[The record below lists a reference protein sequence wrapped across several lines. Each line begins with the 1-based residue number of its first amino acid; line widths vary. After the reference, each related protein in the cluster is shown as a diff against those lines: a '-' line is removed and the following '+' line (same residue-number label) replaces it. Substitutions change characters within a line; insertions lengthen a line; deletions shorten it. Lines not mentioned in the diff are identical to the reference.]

1 MEMAVLMVKKTS
13 NYVVR
18 TSGVSGN
25 ENLTITVKEEKGGL
39 LILHCVLTPKL

>member
-1 MEMAVLMVKKTS
+1 MEMAVLMVKKMS

-18 TSGVSGN
+18 ISGVSGN
-25 ENLTITVKEEKGGL
+25 ENLTVTEEEEKGGL

>member
-1 MEMAVLMVKKTS
+1 MKMAVLMVKKKR

-25 ENLTITVKEEKGGL
+25 ENLTVTVEEKGGL